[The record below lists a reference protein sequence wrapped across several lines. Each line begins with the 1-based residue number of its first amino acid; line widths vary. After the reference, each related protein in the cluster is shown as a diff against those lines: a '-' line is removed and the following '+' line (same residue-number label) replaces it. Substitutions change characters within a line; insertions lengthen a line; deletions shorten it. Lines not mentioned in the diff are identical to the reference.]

1 MGRFIE
7 VVNGPAPSV
16 AALRAQRGCEFWA
29 AQLRNIAPASFLLL
43 YVLLLSTAA
52 ASASIEGEV
61 INVAEGDTITVLVKQ
76 QEYRIRLKGV
86 DAPEQKQPFGNASQ
100 RSLSVLLTGKHVR
113 VEYDKLDRYGGV
125 IGVVWVRS
133 PDSPCESEKCRK
145 TLDAGL
151 YQLTVG
157 MAWWYR
163 HYAKEQTPEERGQYE
178 YAEAEARSRR
188 AGLWAAA
195 DPTAPWDWR
204 LEHRRAVT
212 D

>member
-1 MGRFIE
+1 M
-7 VVNGPAPSV
+7 
-16 AALRAQRGCEFWA
+16 AALRTQRGREFGA
-29 AQLRNIAPASFLLL
+29 AQLRNIGPTIFLLL
-43 YVLLLSTAA
+43 NVLLPPTAA
-52 ASASIEGEV
+52 ASAIIEGEV
-61 INVAEGDTITVLVKQ
+61 INVAAGDAITVLVRH

-86 DAPEQKQPFGNASQ
+86 DAPEQKQSFGHASQ
-100 RSLSVLLTGKHVR
+100 RSLSALLAGKQVR

-133 PDSPCESEKCRK
+133 PDASCESEKCRK

-178 YAEAEARSRR
+178 YAEAEAKSRR

-204 LEHRRAVT
+204 GEHRRTVT